1 MWYMKAIKVRM
12 IHPSPIMKRT
22 AALFGDAKHTE
33 YRGLATIIETILQF
47 LYPGAPFPK
56 IAEFIFRWVA
66 L

>member
-1 MWYMKAIKVRM
+1 M

-22 AALFGDAKHTE
+22 AVLFGDAKHTE